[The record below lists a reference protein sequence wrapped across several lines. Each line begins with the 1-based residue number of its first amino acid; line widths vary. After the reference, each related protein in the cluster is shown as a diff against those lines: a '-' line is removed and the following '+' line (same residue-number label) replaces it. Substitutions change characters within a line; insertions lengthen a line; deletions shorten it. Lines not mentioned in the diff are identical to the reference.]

1 CPFVIFIYCNI
12 TILNLI
18 VIVKKHEIL
27 NHQSK
32 SESSKRIELDYSS
45 EISIIFVIMQSDSR
59 WLLDGH
65 EVQTSD
71 GAFVKWYDHKFFL
84 LLHKGKKFHGE
95 IVKDDSEN
103 NQLTIKINHRVFQVK
118 KRGELDALIAS
129 LGLDVPKIK
138 KLKELQAPMPGRV
151 LKIFVKE
158 GEEIQIGDNV
168 LSLEAMK
175 MENILKA
182 DGVGTVSKITIS
194 EGDVVDK
201 GAVLIEFA

>member
-1 CPFVIFIYCNI
+1 
-12 TILNLI
+12 
-18 VIVKKHEIL
+18 
-27 NHQSK
+27 
-32 SESSKRIELDYSS
+32 
-45 EISIIFVIMQSDSR
+45 MQSDSR
-59 WLLDGH
+59 WLLEGQ
-65 EVQTSD
+65 EVQSSD
-71 GAFVKWYDHKFFL
+71 GAFVKWYDHTYFM

-118 KRGELDALIAS
+118 KRGELDELIAS

-138 KLKELQAPMPGRV
+138 KLKELKAPMPGRV

-158 GEEIQIGDNV
+158 GDAIQIGDNV

-182 DGVGTVSKITIS
+182 EGIGSVSKICIA

-201 GAVLIEFA
+201 GAVLIEFE

>member
-1 CPFVIFIYCNI
+1 
-12 TILNLI
+12 
-18 VIVKKHEIL
+18 
-27 NHQSK
+27 
-32 SESSKRIELDYSS
+32 
-45 EISIIFVIMQSDSR
+45 MQSDSR
-59 WLLDGH
+59 WLLDGQ
-65 EVQTSD
+65 EVQSSD
-71 GAFVKWYDHKFFL
+71 GAFVKWYDHTYFL

-118 KRGELDALIAS
+118 KRGELDELIAS

-138 KLKELQAPMPGRV
+138 KLKELTAPMPGRV

-158 GEEIQIGDNV
+158 GDEIQIGDNV

-182 DGVGTVSKITIS
+182 EGIGTVSKICIA
-194 EGDVVDK
+194 EGNVVDK